1 MKARGYNRVD
11 IKEEL
16 LQLIQNNNNN
26 KAMKKLCLHS
36 KSVNVFVLKTSFL
49 KFKERVRSNIKPIQ
63 NQNIVS
69 NGAIFTA
76 QKHERRQGRQNP
88 E

>member
-1 MKARGYNRVD
+1 M
-11 IKEEL
+11 
-16 LQLIQNNNNN
+16 
-26 KAMKKLCLHS
+26 CLHS